1 MRRSRPSRVYASTS
15 SAGPTTSMSHVV
27 LLNLGL
33 FVPVVIGGILAGW
46 FGWTLVGDGD
56 EDDRE
61 LPSAGPDE
69 LARSA

>member
-1 MRRSRPSRVYASTS
+1 
-15 SAGPTTSMSHVV
+15 MSHVV